1 MPKRLGH
8 NVKVQLLQPG
18 CVAVNR
24 HAACDKDHNIAGV
37 GCCKIRPGQEATL
50 RVVNCCL
57 TQGLIDGMM
66 KPLKINGR
74 WVALVV
80 GLLGTQAAC
89 QGASASAMPDF
100 ATARAQFEAGRAGS
114 AEATE
119 MAQRLFA
126 RLLSSDA
133 NNPLYLV
140 YYGST
145 FTLQARNA
153 RAPWTKIKLVN
164 QGVSILDRALALLN
178 RSPGSSG
185 AGTAVLETRLVAM
198 ATFIAL
204 PETFFHRLAAA
215 KHEFQ
220 LAVGSPGYSS
230 APVDLRGHLQYEG
243 ALIARQEG
251 DAVGERAALQR
262 VLALAPPSIDM
273 AEVRARLGELR

>member
-1 MPKRLGH
+1 M
-8 NVKVQLLQPG
+8 VKS
-18 CVAVNR
+18 
-24 HAACDKDHNIAGV
+24 
-37 GCCKIRPGQEATL
+37 
-50 RVVNCCL
+50 
-57 TQGLIDGMM
+57 
-66 KPLKINGR
+66 LKINGR

-89 QGASASAMPDF
+89 PGAPAGAIPDF

-114 AEATE
+114 DAATDL
-119 MAQRLFA
+119 AQRLFS

-133 NNPLYLV
+133 NNPLYLA

-145 FTLQARNA
+145 FTLQARDK

-164 QGVSILDRALALLN
+164 QGVSILDRALTLLN
-178 RSPGSSG
+178 RPPGSSG
-185 AGTAVLETRLVAM
+185 AATVVLETRLVAM

-215 KHEFQ
+215 KREFQ
-220 LAVGSPGYSS
+220 LAVSSPGYSS

-251 DAVGERAALQR
+251 DAAAERAALQH
-262 VLALAPPSIDM
+262 VLALAPPSINLT
-273 AEVRARLGELR
+273 EVRTRLGELR